1 MARTAISGRPGA
13 MRLRPARDEIAMR
26 VLLVLLGLWLLA
38 AVALPLWTLL
48 SKSFQDFNGNF
59 VGLANYVRYVSTP
72 SLLASFWNSLAIA
85 AITTAIVIPI
95 AFVYAY
101 ALTRSCMRW
110 RGLFQALALIPI
122 LAPSLLPAIALIY
135 LFGNQGFLKVLLFG
149 NTIYGPLGIVIAQV
163 FYCFPHALM
172 ILVTALA
179 MADARLYEAASVLG
193 ASRTRTF
200 FTVTL
205 PGAKYGLISAGFVV
219 FTLVI
224 TDFGIAKVIGG
235 RFNVL
240 ATDVYK
246 QVVGQQNFEMGAV
259 VGMMLLVPAVL
270 AFVADRVVQRRQVAV
285 LSARA
290 VPLQPKPAS
299 LRDWLLF
306 AYCAG
311 VAAILLTI
319 LGVAAWGSLIKFW
332 PYNLSLT
339 LDNYAFDKFDATG
352 WRAYYNSLEL
362 AALTATFGTALVFLG
377 AYLMEKSRGFGFG
390 RGVVQLLA
398 MLPLAVPGLVLGLAY
413 IFFFNAPSNPL
424 GFVYG
429 TMAIL
434 VINTIAHFYTVSHL
448 TAVTALKQLDA
459 EFEAVGASL
468 KVPFWTT
475 LTRVTIP
482 VCSPAILDIFV
493 YLFVNAMTT
502 VSAVIFLYSTYTKLA
517 SITVVNMDE
526 AGFTAAAAAMSM
538 TIVVTSAV
546 VKLLHLALDR
556 LLSRTTHAW
565 RRRTR

>member
-1 MARTAISGRPGA
+1 
-13 MRLRPARDEIAMR
+13 
-26 VLLVLLGLWLLA
+26 
-38 AVALPLWTLL
+38 
-48 SKSFQDFNGNF
+48 
-59 VGLANYVRYVSTP
+59 
-72 SLLASFWNSLAIA
+72 
-85 AITTAIVIPI
+85 
-95 AFVYAY
+95 
-101 ALTRSCMRW
+101 
-110 RGLFQALALIPI
+110 
-122 LAPSLLPAIALIY
+122 
-135 LFGNQGFLKVLLFG
+135 
-149 NTIYGPLGIVIAQV
+149 
-163 FYCFPHALM
+163 
-172 ILVTALA
+172 
-179 MADARLYEAASVLG
+179 
-193 ASRTRTF
+193 
-200 FTVTL
+200 
-205 PGAKYGLISAGFVV
+205 
-219 FTLVI
+219 
-224 TDFGIAKVIGG
+224 
-235 RFNVL
+235 
-240 ATDVYK
+240 
-246 QVVGQQNFEMGAV
+246 MGAV
-259 VGMMLLVPAVL
+259 VGMVLLVPAVL

-306 AYCAG
+306 AYCVA

-332 PYNLSLT
+332 PYNLTLT

-352 WRAYYNSLEL
+352 WRAYFNSLEL
-362 AALTATFGTALVFLG
+362 AALTATFGTALVFVG

-526 AGFTAAAAAMSM
+526 AGFTAAAAAMSV
-538 TIVVTSAV
+538 TIVLTSAV

-556 LLSRTTHAW
+556 LLARTTHAW

>member
-1 MARTAISGRPGA
+1 MAAA
-13 MRLRPARDEIAMR
+13 ARLASKPVRLKPARDDLVMR
-26 VLLVLLGLWLLA
+26 GLIVLLGLWLIVS
-38 AVALPLWTLL
+38 VALPLWVLL
-48 SKSFQDFNGNF
+48 QKSFLNANGQF

-72 SLLASFWNSLAIA
+72 SLLASFWNSLFIA
-85 AITTAIVIPI
+85 AVTTTIVIPL

-101 ALTRSCMRW
+101 ALTRSCMRFK
-110 RGLFQALALIPI
+110 GLFQAVALIPI
-122 LAPSLLPAIALIY
+122 LAPSLLAAIALIY
-135 LFGNQGFLKVLLFG
+135 LFGNQGFLKSWLFG

-172 ILVTALA
+172 ILVTALS

-193 ASRTRTF
+193 ASKPRTF
-200 FTVTL
+200 LTVTL
-205 PGAKYGLISAGFVV
+205 PGAKYGVISASFVV

-259 VGMMLLVPAVL
+259 VGMMLLLPAVL
-270 AFVADRVVQRRQVAV
+270 AFAADRIVQRRQVAV

-290 VPLQPKPAS
+290 VPLEPQPSA

-306 AYCAG
+306 AYCAIVG
-311 VAAILLTI
+311 GMLAVI

-339 LDNYAFDKFDATG
+339 LDNYAFGKFDAAG
-352 WRAYYNSLEL
+352 WDAYFNSLKL
-362 AALTATFGTALVFLG
+362 AAWTATIGTAVVFLG
-377 AYLMEKSRGFGFG
+377 AYMVEKSRGFQVG
-390 RGVVQLLA
+390 RGFVQLLA

-413 IFFFNAPSNPL
+413 IFFFNARWNPL
-424 GFVYG
+424 GFVYA

-434 VINTIAHFYTVSHL
+434 VINTVAHFYTVSHL

-459 EFEAVGASL
+459 EFESVGASL

-475 LTRVTIP
+475 LWRVTIP

-493 YLFVNAMTT
+493 YLFLNAMTT
-502 VSAVIFLYSTYTKLA
+502 VSAVIFLYSTNTKLA
-517 SITVVNMDE
+517 SIAVVNMDE
-526 AGFTAAAAAMSM
+526 AGFTAAAAAMAM
-538 TIVVTSAV
+538 TIVASSAV
-546 VKLLHLALDR
+546 LKLLHI
-556 LLSRTTHAW
+556 LLSTALARTTQAW